1 VAQLLRRLGL
11 VDLSLITVGAVI
23 GSGIF
28 RNPAVVA
35 QRAHLPWA
43 IMAAWIAGGLLALIG
58 AFAFAELAAR
68 RPVGGG
74 TYAYLRDAYD
84 PAIAFVFGWTLLLIA
99 DTGGTAASASLFSG
113 YFVGYVAPQLHHAV
127 DPRLISVL
135 TLGAITGI
143 NCLGVRQGSTWQH
156 VLVVLKVAA
165 IAGLIVG
172 GLFAPYHPAA
182 APAFAAFAGPPALI
196 GAFGVAMLPVLF
208 AYNGFQAA
216 TYLSAETRDPARTL
230 PLGLLIGVS
239 AVVAIYILVNVG
251 CLRVLGAEGLAASKG
266 PAAEVMQAFIGPLG
280 GRLIAVAIA
289 ISTLGFMSTKML
301 MAPRLYFQM
310 AADGTFFKQ
319 IAWVSPKTH
328 VPMVAIA
335 LQGVFSAAIAASGSF
350 EQIVNW
356 VTAPEWLFTVFAV
369 AAVFI
374 VRHRDRGLPNPGF
387 MVPGHPWTTGF
398 FIAALIG
405 VFLAEVAYYPLDTL
419 YGLAVVASGF
429 VFYYVWRR
437 TARK

>member
-1 VAQLLRRLGL
+1 MAQLLRRLGL
-11 VDLSLITVGAVI
+11 FDLSLITVGAVI

-35 QRAHLPWA
+35 QRVHLPWA
-43 IMAAWIAGGLLALIG
+43 ILAAWVAGALLAAIG
-58 AFAFAELAAR
+58 AFSFAELAAR

-74 TYAYLRDAYD
+74 TYAYLRDAYH
-84 PAIAFVFGWTLLLIA
+84 PALAFVFGWTLLLVA

-113 YFVGYVAPQLHHAV
+113 YFVGYIAPQLHHAV
-127 DPRLISVL
+127 DPRIVSVL
-135 TLGAITGI
+135 VLAVITGI

-156 VLVVLKVAA
+156 ILVGLKMAA

-172 GLFAPYHPAA
+172 GLFAPYHPPA
-182 APAFAAFAGPPALI
+182 APAFAPFAGPFALI

-208 AYNGFQAA
+208 AYNGFQSA
-216 TYLSAETRDPARTL
+216 TFLSAETRDPARTL
-230 PLGLLIGVS
+230 PLGMLIGVGI
-239 AVVAIYILVNVG
+239 VVTIYLLVNAG

-266 PAAEVMQAFIGPLG
+266 PAADVMQAFIGPLG
-280 GRLIAVAIA
+280 GRVIAVAIA
-289 ISTLGFMSTKML
+289 ISTLGFMSTRML

-319 IAWVSPKTH
+319 IAWISPKTH
-328 VPMVAIA
+328 APVVAIA
-335 LQGVFSAAIAASGSF
+335 LQGAFSAAIAASGSF

-356 VTAPEWLFTVFAV
+356 VTAPEWLFVTLAV
-369 AAVFI
+369 GAVFI
-374 VRHRDRGLPNPGF
+374 LRRRDRDLPKPGF

-405 VFLAEVAYYPLDTL
+405 VFLAEFAYYPLDTL
-419 YGLAVVASGF
+419 YGIAVIASGF
-429 VFYYVWRR
+429 VFYYGWRR
-437 TARK
+437 MART